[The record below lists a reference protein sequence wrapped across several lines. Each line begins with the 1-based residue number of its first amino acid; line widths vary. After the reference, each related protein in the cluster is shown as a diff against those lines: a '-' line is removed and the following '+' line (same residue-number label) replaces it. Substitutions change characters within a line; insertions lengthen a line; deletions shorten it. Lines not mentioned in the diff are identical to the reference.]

1 MKNILPYNT
10 AQRLGKAVRAANK
23 SLPLDKNKKVA
34 VLRKI
39 LEKIEPNLKMQNI
52 SKFTSPSID
61 NKRKLSQ
68 ETIEKIRNFYLREDI
83 SRVSPRMKDRVKIKR
98 GDHVEYVPKRYMYLT
113 IKEAF
118 QIFTEENPNTK
129 IKLS

>member
-39 LEKIEPNLKMQNI
+39 LEKIEASLKIQNI
-52 SKFTSPSID
+52 VYTYKFS
-61 NKRKLSQ
+61 L
-68 ETIEKIRNFYLREDI
+68 
-83 SRVSPRMKDRVKIKR
+83 
-98 GDHVEYVPKRYMYLT
+98 
-113 IKEAF
+113 
-118 QIFTEENPNTK
+118 
-129 IKLS
+129 

>member
-39 LEKIEPNLKMQNI
+39 LEKIEASLKIQNI

-68 ETIEKIRNFYLREDI
+68 ETIEKIQNFYLREDI

-98 GDHVEYVPKRYMYLT
+98 GNHVEYVTKRYIHVSYYKRSLPDFYRRES
-113 IKEAF
+113 KY
-118 QIFTEENPNTK
+118 
-129 IKLS
+129 